1 MLRMFIRAVHNR
13 VGAGVKS
20 FDLGVADALVLV
32 PLVLVILA
40 FAVYPQQ
47 ALDHSQAT
55 VERVVGAPG
64 GSDAVAQ
71 REATP

>member
-1 MLRMFIRAVHNR
+1 
-13 VGAGVKS
+13 
-20 FDLGVADALVLV
+20 VLV

-47 ALDHSQAT
+47 ALDHSEAT
-55 VERVVGAPG
+55 VERVVGAPA